1 MARVDTAG
9 SPRLFSSFKRD
20 SEGDHGHL
28 DLADRI
34 PSGHCHKELH
44 EWLCIHLTG
53 IMWRWLS
60 EQVNGGQVA
69 SGKWVIDRV
78 NG

>member
-1 MARVDTAG
+1 
-9 SPRLFSSFKRD
+9 
-20 SEGDHGHL
+20 
-28 DLADRI
+28 
-34 PSGHCHKELH
+34 
-44 EWLCIHLTG
+44 
-53 IMWRWLS
+53 MWRWLS